1 MPKRFEDPVT
11 LPKAV
16 FEGLEAV
23 QGLRQANMDDHQA
36 VQEIAALRGYVET
49 ARWIEEHQHDY
60 SEGFYRGFA
69 AAE

>member
-11 LPKAV
+11 LPLIV

-23 QGLRQANMDDHQA
+23 QGLHQASMEDPQA
-36 VQEIAALRGYVET
+36 VQELASRIGHAET
-49 ARWIEEHQHDY
+49 ANWIREHQHEY
-60 SEGFYRGFA
+60 SEGVYRGFA